1 MYTEKATSSLSVSL
15 EKNNIE
21 AQSVD
26 EVYRNVGPQTILALF
41 SSVRNIDLDR
51 PFNLPRLY
59 IEVQVDP

>member
-1 MYTEKATSSLSVSL
+1 MSL

-26 EVYRNVGPQTILALF
+26 EVYRNVSPQTILALF
-41 SSVRNIDLDR
+41 SSVRSIDLDH
-51 PFNLPRLY
+51 PFMLPRLY